1 MSSLVIRCTD
11 GNSKLIR
18 ALIKETDD
26 PTYTMND
33 HPTGN
38 VRHLVA
44 RKDLFKDLTKHDI
57 FRRIEFINIDFTDEL
72 YDFTDGYFDEILAIE
87 DRRRK
92 QATGIAFK
100 NCTFG
105 PQFPEEFFRLDV
117 HILQFKENTFKS
129 FPIAKFRRIE
139 APEFVFYKNTVVSYI
154 EEERSNQPEILNY
167 FRLNLTFTFSDE
179 NFKEF
184 LFKWFDKV
192 IFSNTKALSIESVN
206 KFELD
211 SQEVKK
217 IHDLVPNLG
226 NWYFFNN
233 ITIDFTDINKKN
245 SITQVN
251 LIPNHE
257 SIPKGLENLKNLKTL
272 ILKLNKKSSI
282 KKLDVSFVKQLKQLE
297 DITLNES
304 SISDY
309 LELEI
314 KKISPKIKVY
324 KETIKYKL

>member
-1 MSSLVIRCTD
+1 
-11 GNSKLIR
+11 
-18 ALIKETDD
+18 
-26 PTYTMND
+26 
-33 HPTGN
+33 
-38 VRHLVA
+38 
-44 RKDLFKDLTKHDI
+44 
-57 FRRIEFINIDFTDEL
+57 
-72 YDFTDGYFDEILAIE
+72 
-87 DRRRK
+87 
-92 QATGIAFK
+92 
-100 NCTFG
+100 
-105 PQFPEEFFRLDV
+105 
-117 HILQFKENTFKS
+117 
-129 FPIAKFRRIE
+129 
-139 APEFVFYKNTVVSYI
+139 
-154 EEERSNQPEILNY
+154 
-167 FRLNLTFTFSDE
+167 LNLTFTFSDE